1 MVDGGISLGVL
12 RLLIL
17 SVLQVAETN
26 AGWRKPQ
33 SLVFLEG
40 GRWVQGLR
48 GAPGCSAVSGWV
60 FLCIG
65 LALSYAGWTQSK

>member
-1 MVDGGISLGVL
+1 MVDDRIPMGMLRSGVKTQDLGVDGGISLGVL

-26 AGWRKPQ
+26 AGWLKPQ

-40 GRWVQGLR
+40 GR
-48 GAPGCSAVSGWV
+48 
-60 FLCIG
+60 
-65 LALSYAGWTQSK
+65 